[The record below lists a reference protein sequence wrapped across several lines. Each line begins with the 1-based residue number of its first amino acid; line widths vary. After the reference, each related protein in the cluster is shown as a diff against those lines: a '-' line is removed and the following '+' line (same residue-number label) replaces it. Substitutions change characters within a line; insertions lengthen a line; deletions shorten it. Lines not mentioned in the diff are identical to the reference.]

1 MANVD
6 ESDDVAKIL
15 FEMPVAVGSFV
26 DGKKLKD
33 IEWPHSCLVVGIK
46 RGGKE
51 IIPKGNT
58 KILAGDYIVL
68 LGNEKDVVDIKNNIR
83 KMTEI

>member
-1 MANVD
+1 M
-6 ESDDVAKIL
+6 
-15 FEMPVAVGSFV
+15 
-26 DGKKLKD
+26 
-33 IEWPHSCLVVGIK
+33 VGIK

-68 LGNEKDVVDIKNNIR
+68 LGNEKDVVNIKNNIR
-83 KMTEI
+83 KMTEM

>member
-1 MANVD
+1 
-6 ESDDVAKIL
+6 
-15 FEMPVAVGSFV
+15 MPVAVGSFV

-33 IEWPHSCLVVGIK
+33 IEWPRNCLVVGIK

-58 KILAGDYIVL
+58 KILSGDYIVL
-68 LGNEKDVVDIKNNIR
+68 LGNENEVVDIKNNIR